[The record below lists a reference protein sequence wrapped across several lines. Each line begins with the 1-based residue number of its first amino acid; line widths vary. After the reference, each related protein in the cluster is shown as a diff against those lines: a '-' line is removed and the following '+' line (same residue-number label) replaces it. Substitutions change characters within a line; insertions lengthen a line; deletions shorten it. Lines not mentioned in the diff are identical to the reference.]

1 MAAADDAGEGAG
13 EGWGE
18 DAELII
24 DEGKSWSKSV
34 LSLHSYNTKS
44 PVFNKVMFIF

>member
-1 MAAADDAGEGAG
+1 MNYVIDERYLIFEGGGASMAAVDDAGEGAA

-24 DEGKSWSKSV
+24 DEGTV
-34 LSLHSYNTKS
+34 IL
-44 PVFNKVMFIF
+44 

>member
-1 MAAADDAGEGAG
+1 MAAVDDVGEGAA

-24 DEGKSWSKSV
+24 DEG
-34 LSLHSYNTKS
+34 
-44 PVFNKVMFIF
+44 NKYQYYFDNQPHKVYLEIENAHFI

>member
-1 MAAADDAGEGAG
+1 MFIFEGGGASMAAVDDVGEGAA

-24 DEGKSWSKSV
+24 DEGNKYLV
-34 LSLHSYNTKS
+34 LLW
-44 PVFNKVMFIF
+44 